1 MHPGDSQS
9 PKSDTQQATVAKD
22 QSNEGQGVLLDQL
35 KMMIRKTKKAHKDRL
50 MSLLEQHEVS

>member
-22 QSNEGQGVLLDQL
+22 QSNEGQGVLLD
-35 KMMIRKTKKAHKDRL
+35 
-50 MSLLEQHEVS
+50 